1 MVLSG
6 YTELQS
12 ITDAINEGAIYK
24 FLTKPWDDE
33 RLRGHIAEAFAQKE
47 MADENKRLAN
57 AVLTAN
63 EELSAVN
70 ERLQQLLTNQ
80 RDQIHREESSL
91 SVAREVLDHIP
102 AAVVGVDLEGMVAFV
117 NADAEALL
125 GKDAPLLGYSA
136 DMVLP
141 EALRP
146 VWRAAD
152 QTYHDVLVAG
162 SAYRVVCRAV
172 GDDAHSRGRLLVIV
186 PSRET

>member
-1 MVLSG
+1 MKLLGGRVAAAAVGILTLALGS
-6 YTELQS
+6 TEAVAQS
-12 ITDAINEGAIYK
+12 VPALN
-24 FLTKPWDDE
+24 
-33 RLRGHIAEAFAQKE
+33 
-47 MADENKRLAN
+47 
-57 AVLTAN
+57 
-63 EELSAVN
+63 
-70 ERLQQLLTNQ
+70 
-80 RDQIHREESSL
+80 
-91 SVAREVLDHIP
+91 IP

-125 GKDAPLLGYSA
+125 GKDAPLLGYPA

-152 QTYHDVLVAG
+152 QTYHDVFVAG

-172 GDDAHSRGRLLVIV
+172 GDDAQSRGRLLVIV